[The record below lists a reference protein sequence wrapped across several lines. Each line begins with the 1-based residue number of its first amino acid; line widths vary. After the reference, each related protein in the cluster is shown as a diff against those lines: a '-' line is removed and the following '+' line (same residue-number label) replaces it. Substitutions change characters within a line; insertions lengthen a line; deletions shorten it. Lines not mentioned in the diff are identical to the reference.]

1 MTEAYKKHVIEKS
14 VIYRRN
20 EGELKEFE
28 RQVNSAAAELCL
40 NDVKLLDNR
49 GKLLQLARKKVADD
63 GYIFK
68 KAHSRS
74 KMYGIPQDESVPKR
88 PKYSQDMR
96 ERRIE
101 AIGDELRDIVRI
113 VQFKEKRL
121 MQAEA
126 AKKYAMC
133 EQLTIEIKELRDKK
147 RELELEKAQFVKKGK
162 RAMRRRVRE
171 SDFDAESSDIDDNC
185 PSTSSR
191 SATPAAQ
198 STSLLPSL
206 STPSSP
212 EFVCT
217 PKGGTPTAS
226 VSDSHF

>member
-1 MTEAYKKHVIEKS
+1 MIYKRK
-14 VIYRRN
+14 

-28 RQVNSAAAELCL
+28 KHVNFAAAELCL
-40 NDVKLLDNR
+40 NDVRLLDNR

-68 KAHSRS
+68 KGHSRS
-74 KMYGIPQDESVPKR
+74 KEYGIPQDESAPKR
-88 PKYSQDMR
+88 PKYTQEMR
-96 ERRIE
+96 ECRIE
-101 AIGDELRDIVRI
+101 AIGDELRDIVHI
-113 VQFKEKRL
+113 IQFKEKRL

-171 SDFDAESSDIDDNC
+171 IDFDAESSDIDDDC

-191 SATPAAQ
+191 SATPAVQ
-198 STSLLPSL
+198 SASLLPSP

-212 EFVCT
+212 EFVGAS
-217 PKGGTPTAS
+217 KGDTSIAS
-226 VSDSHF
+226 PPDSHF

>member
-1 MTEAYKKHVIEKS
+1 MS
-14 VIYRRN
+14 RRN

-28 RQVNSAAAELCL
+28 RRVNSAAAELCL
-40 NDVKLLDNR
+40 NDVKLLDNC

-68 KAHSRS
+68 KGHSRS
-74 KMYGIPQDESVPKR
+74 KVYGIPQDESVPKR
-88 PKYSQDMR
+88 PKYSQEMR
-96 ERRIE
+96 ESRIE

-113 VQFKEKRL
+113 VQFKEKCP

-171 SDFDAESSDIDDNC
+171 SDFDPESSDIDDIDNNC

-198 STSLLPSL
+198 STSLLPSP

-217 PKGGTPTAS
+217 PKGGTSTAS